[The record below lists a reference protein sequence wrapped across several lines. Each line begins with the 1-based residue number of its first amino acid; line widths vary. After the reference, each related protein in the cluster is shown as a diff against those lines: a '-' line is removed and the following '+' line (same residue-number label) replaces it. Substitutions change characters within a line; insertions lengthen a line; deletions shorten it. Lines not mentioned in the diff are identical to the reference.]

1 MSNLDEDSVDEILYL
16 ARANEASELEQ
27 FLATLS
33 TQISKP
39 KDQIIAE
46 AADSYSQN
54 TALHY
59 AAANGHNDIIKLLL
73 STSSTKPA
81 PFLNLTN
88 ASGNTALHWASLN
101 GHLEAVKLL
110 IEAGGDITIFNKA
123 GHDAV
128 FEAEVNDKKE
138 VVDWLLG
145 HVEALEKS
153 VGGGPSNGE
162 GSAGADED
170 MVFKAGDTSGPMED
184 VTEKMGEMQT
194 KDTQEK

>member
-1 MSNLDEDSVDEILYL
+1 MSNIDEDSVDEILYL

-27 FLATLS
+27 FLTTLS
-33 TQISKP
+33 TQISRP
-39 KDQIIAE
+39 KDQIVAE
-46 AADSYSQN
+46 AVDSYSQN

-59 AAANGHNDIIKLLL
+59 AAANGHIDIVKLLL
-73 STSSTKPA
+73 STSTSKPA

-88 ASGNTALHWASLN
+88 SSGNTPLHWASLN

-128 FEAEVNDKKE
+128 FEAEVNDKRE

-153 VGGGPSNGE
+153 VGGGASNGE
-162 GSAGADED
+162 GNAGGEED
-170 MVFKAGDTSGPMED
+170 MVFKAGDTGGPMED

-194 KDTQEK
+194 KDTQQQ

>member
-1 MSNLDEDSVDEILYL
+1 MSNIDEDSVDEILYL

-27 FLATLS
+27 FLTTLS
-33 TQISKP
+33 TQISKT

-46 AADSYSQN
+46 AVDSYSQN
-54 TALHY
+54 TGLHY
-59 AAANGHNDIIKLLL
+59 AAANGHIDIVKLLL
-73 STSSTKPA
+73 STSSSKPA

-88 ASGNTALHWASLN
+88 ASGNTPLHWASLN

-128 FEAEVNDKKE
+128 FEAEVNDKKD
-138 VVDWLLG
+138 VVDWLLS

-153 VGGGPSNGE
+153 VGGGASNGE
-162 GSAGADED
+162 GSAGGDE

-184 VTEKMGEMQT
+184 VTEKMGGMQT
-194 KDTQEK
+194 KDTQQK